1 MTTIRIIDHVLDT
14 DRTVE
19 IDRPAEDLFDDL
31 GVIVRRANRK
41 DNELLRGAVCR
52 RDDTITVHWHC
63 PADDDTFAR
72 CVLRVAEPVRAADE
86 LAREGKVSP

>member
-1 MTTIRIIDHVLDT
+1 MTTIRTIDHVLGT

-19 IDRPAEDLFDDL
+19 IDRPADELFRKL
-31 GVIVRRANRK
+31 GVIVQRANRK

-63 PADDDTFAR
+63 PAYDDTFAR
-72 CVLRVAEPVRAADE
+72 CILRVAEPVRAADT
-86 LAREGKVSP
+86 LAREGGAS